1 MPLKPLPLSLSEL
14 SLQWRMT
21 RLHLSNKS
29 AENDEYL
36 LVLEL
41 SEDDPLFEKKKK
53 LLEVNGFNLQGHV
66 SLKNSSC
73 PNWLNTTMKML
84 VQRARI
90 ICLDEPERSTFW
102 PLSKES
108 YFRLE
113 LYFGG
118 VDVNSSVE
126 FDNPR
131 IELEALHS
139 ILSLI
144 DKTLSSG
151 NHKITGLLQ
160 DLRNASIDMIQ
171 DLGDK
176 IRLETRIVTN
186 YSCDKERHLLQWG
199 ESSGVQTKL
208 EVAYVE
214 GAGRGVVAKEDLK
227 VGDIAL
233 EIPVSIIISEELVH
247 ESDMFP
253 ILEKIDGI
261 SSETMLLLWSM
272 KEKHNHHSKFK
283 FYFDALPEVFNT
295 GIGLSFG
302 VNAIMALDGT
312 LLLEEIVQAK
322 EHLRTQ
328 YDELF
333 PALCNDHPDIFPVEL
348 YTWEQFLWA
357 CELWYSN
364 GMKVMFTGGKL
375 QTCLVPIAGF
385 LNHSV
390 CPHVLH
396 FGKVDSATNSL
407 KFPLS
412 RPCNAGEQCYLSYGK
427 FSSSH
432 LVTFYGFLP
441 QGDNPY
447 DVIPLVAIDDCIEL
461 DATITDCSEDN
472 CPMSNWTNHMVRGTW
487 LSKNHGMFHYGLPPP
502 LLDHFRRAQSPMF
515 QNNIHVSANL
525 HEPNTY
531 IVPSRVLASV
541 VGVLN
546 PARSLWKAESSQLF
560 YNHGEKLEIEL
571 EVLEDLR
578 STFEDMLE
586 TLGETNLDDSILAME
601 FKDRQIMI
609 VSSIV
614 TSCYSGCKLVE
625 YELSECRA

>member
-1 MPLKPLPLSLSEL
+1 MEDDE
-14 SLQWRMT
+14 
-21 RLHLSNKS
+21 LHLSNKS

-90 ICLDEPERSTFW
+90 ICLDE
-102 PLSKES
+102 
-108 YFRLE
+108 LE

-295 GIGLSFG
+295 GLSFG

-375 QTCLVPIAGF
+375 QTCLV
-385 LNHSV
+385 

-447 DVIPLVAIDDCIEL
+447 DVIPLEL

-515 QNNIHVSANL
+515 QNNIH
-525 HEPNTY
+525 
-531 IVPSRVLASV
+531 
-541 VGVLN
+541 
-546 PARSLWKAESSQLF
+546 
-560 YNHGEKLEIEL
+560 EKLEIEL

-586 TLGETNLDDSILAME
+586 TLGETNLDDSWDVKLAME

-614 TSCYSGCKLVE
+614 KLSLTCHFQTRMVEVCLSHYLCVARSTMDEIYWFFVMWVFFYSSILIIQLPSRIMLLMVGKDK
-625 YELSECRA
+625 

>member
-1 MPLKPLPLSLSEL
+1 MEDDE
-14 SLQWRMT
+14 M
-21 RLHLSNKS
+21 LHLSNKS

-90 ICLDEPERSTFW
+90 ICLDELERSTFW

-151 NHKITGLLQ
+151 NHKIAGLLQ

-295 GIGLSFG
+295 GIGDSDDDGDGDGDGDADGLSFG

-447 DVIPLVAIDDCIEL
+447 DVIPLEL

-531 IVPSRVLASV
+531 IFPSRVLASV

-546 PARSLWKAESSQLF
+546 PARSLWKAES
-560 YNHGEKLEIEL
+560 EKLEIEL

-586 TLGETNLDDSILAME
+586 TLGETNLDDSWDVKLAME